1 MCLIKCGMS
10 STVVTKYKS
19 DKTWDLIATV
29 PLTLSGNF
37 NTEIS
42 VSVKS
47 PTFHPGYLA
56 LRNE

>member
-1 MCLIKCGMS
+1 MS